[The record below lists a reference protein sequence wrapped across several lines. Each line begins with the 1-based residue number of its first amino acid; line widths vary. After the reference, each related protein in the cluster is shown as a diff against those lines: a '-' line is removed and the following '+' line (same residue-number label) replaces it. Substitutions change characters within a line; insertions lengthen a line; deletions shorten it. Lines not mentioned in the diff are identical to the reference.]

1 MTPFDR
7 DLSAWR
13 NPVAAAEGSSREAA
27 AGAEVGAVTAAVSD
41 EEGSGAAVDT
51 GTMCTAGFNLRTF
64 LTGFRTLFTVF
75 SVSDCTVA
83 AATVG
88 GAVTGRAAERV
99 VCRERTFTTGRL
111 KGSFGAAAAATGLA
125 VGPPP
130 PGAPNLI

>member
-7 DLSAWR
+7 DLSAR
-13 NPVAAAEGSSREAA
+13 NPVAAEGSREA
-27 AGAEVGAVTAAVSD
+27 AGAEVGAVTAASD

-75 SVSDCTVA
+75 SVSDTV

-111 KGSFGAAAAATGLA
+111 KGSFGAAATGLA
-125 VGPPP
+125 VGTP